1 MKREEIEKVLK
12 DAGVSDDK
20 LKEVVENIL
29 AENGKDIKA
38 AQDKTAQDKQK
49 ELDTAEQTIKD
60 LKEKVDKF
68 DGVDVDKLRNDAKEL
83 QDKYDTDIA
92 AEKKKTSDLQKEYA
106 LKDALRGQGA
116 LDPDYILYKHG
127 GIDKF
132 AFDSQG
138 NPIGLSDILKPMM
151 EASPALFKKDDG
163 DGADSGA
170 GGASGFSSG
179 GNHGGGA
186 DPDLDKLSDEEYYK
200 KLEEK
205 ERK

>member
-1 MKREEIEKVLK
+1 MKREEIEKFLK
-12 DAGVSDDK
+12 EAGVSDEK
-20 LKEVVENIL
+20 LKDTVENIL

-38 AQDKTAQDKQK
+38 AQDKQK
-49 ELDTAEQTIKD
+49 ELDIADQTIKG

-68 DGVDVDKLRNDAKEL
+68 DGVDVDKLRNDAKEW
-83 QDKYDTDIA
+83 QDKYDADIA

-116 LDPDYILYKHG
+116 LDPDYIVYKHG

-163 DGADSGA
+163 DDGATGGA
-170 GGASGFSSG
+170 GGFSSG
-179 GNHGGGA
+179 GNHGGGT
-186 DPDLDKLSDEEYYK
+186 E
-200 KLEEK
+200 LEEK

>member
-12 DAGVSDDK
+12 EAGVSDEK
-20 LKEVVENIL
+20 LKDTVENIL

-38 AQDKTAQDKQK
+38 SQDKTAQDKQK
-49 ELDTAEQTIKD
+49 ELDIADQTIKG

-68 DGVDVDKLRNDAKEL
+68 DGVDVDKLRNDAKEW
-83 QDKYDTDIA
+83 QDKYDADIA

-106 LKDALRGQGA
+106 LKDALRNQGA
-116 LDPDYILYKHG
+116 LDPDYIMYKHG

-163 DGADSGA
+163 DDGATGGA
-170 GGASGFSSG
+170 GGFSSG

-186 DPDLDKLSDEEYYK
+186 EPDLDKLSDEEYYK
-200 KLEEK
+200 RFEEK